1 MEEKQSSAALRGAKL
16 IPSIFTLA
24 NLLLGV
30 ISLIFTMDGNFLI
43 AAASILFA
51 MILDA
56 MDGRLARRLDATSP
70 FGKELDS
77 LADLVSFGVAPAIL
91 VYAIKLKAM
100 GIIGLIIC
108 VLFALCG
115 AIRLARFNVL
125 NISSYFIGVP
135 ITASGSFVALM
146 VLVGIRIPIPTMVYP
161 VIMVLFAYLMVSNF
175 KIPKY

>member
-1 MEEKQSSAALRGAKL
+1 MNLKL

-30 ISLIFTMDGNFLI
+30 ISLLFTMDDEYVI
-43 AAASILFA
+43 AASMILLA

-56 MDGRLARRLDATSP
+56 MDGRLARRLDATSS

-91 VYAIKLKAM
+91 VYALKM
-100 GIIGLIIC
+100 QDFGMVGLVIC
-108 VLFALCG
+108 IAFALCG

-125 NISSYFIGVP
+125 NITTHYVGVP
-135 ITASGSFVALM
+135 ITAAGSLLALLVLIGTRVTLPGVFFM
-146 VLVGIRIPIPTMVYP
+146 VLMA
-161 VIMVLFAYLMVSNF
+161 LLSYLMVSN
-175 KIPKY
+175 INVPKY